1 MVFLVQSVTR
11 TVLYYSQNFHK
22 LYKTSCGSS
31 LEQIL
36 VYVDVC
42 AIHAK
47 SQELLATQ
55 VGRAPLTLRRLGRLR
70 RRLAFRRDRLGLR
83 HLDGQRHTALSTPRS
98 AP

>member
-47 SQELLATQ
+47 KSLIRLLLKIPRIRS
-55 VGRAPLTLRRLGRLR
+55 VFSEKSCLFLSREKSIFLG
-70 RRLAFRRDRLGLR
+70 
-83 HLDGQRHTALSTPRS
+83 
-98 AP
+98 